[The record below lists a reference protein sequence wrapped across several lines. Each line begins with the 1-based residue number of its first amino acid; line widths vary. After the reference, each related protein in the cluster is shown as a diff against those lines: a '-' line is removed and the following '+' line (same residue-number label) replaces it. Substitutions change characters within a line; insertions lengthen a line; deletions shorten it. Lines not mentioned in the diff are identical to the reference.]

1 MKPHQI
7 LIVFPLGLLATSF
20 LFDLAWAVT
29 GKTQLAIGAWWMIV
43 AGVIGG
49 VIASIFGIID
59 FLAIPRGTRARR
71 IGALHGWG
79 NAVVALFF
87 AVSLM
92 LRRDAP
98 GHPELL
104 AIAFSGLGVLLT
116 IITGW
121 LGGELAESGAAGS

>member
-29 GKTQLAIGAWWMIV
+29 GRTQLAIGAWWMIV

-49 VIASIFGIID
+49 AIASIFGIID

-79 NAVVALFF
+79 NAIVALFF
-87 AVSLM
+87 AISL
-92 LRRDAP
+92 LIRRDEP
-98 GHPELL
+98 GHPDTL
-104 AIAFSGLGVLLT
+104 AIALSGAGVLLT
-116 IITGW
+116 ILTGL
-121 LGGELAESGAAGS
+121 LGNELAET